1 MIYKIHDKTETE
13 TKAVENL
20 CRGSAFMFTA
30 KGYVWKSLKHLRT
43 SKIVI
48 QFSERQ
54 VCLTQQLRWFS
65 PFYWYRCPSLAWLQ
79 NALITYVILSSKKLK

>member
-30 KGYVWKSLKHLRT
+30 KGYV
-43 SKIVI
+43 
-48 QFSERQ
+48 
-54 VCLTQQLRWFS
+54 
-65 PFYWYRCPSLAWLQ
+65 
-79 NALITYVILSSKKLK
+79 